1 MGARNVGELSIIV
14 PAFRVQGYLRQCLDS
29 ILGQSHE
36 EVEVI
41 AVDDRSPDHC
51 GEIMDDYAAR
61 DSRVKVVHLP
71 ENVGLGEARNVG
83 LREATGD
90 YVWFVDSDDWIAEDC
105 LVPIIEKLRTARPD
119 VLFIDYARTYW
130 SGKVQRNTLERLFRD
145 PPPPET
151 FTLAERTSVMY
162 NMMTIWNRIVRRQFL
177 LDLGLTFGRGY
188 YEDVRVTYPILMV
201 AERIAMLDRVCY
213 FYRQR
218 RRGAITRSSND
229 KHFDAFA
236 QYESIFAFMDARG
249 PAVQRF
255 RKDMFHRMMW
265 HYLIILGRGD
275 RVPPDLREK
284 FFHRMSEHYR
294 RFVPSGYT
302 PPEGVDGVKYR
313 MIERDAYSTFSV
325 LKTANQGRL
334 AARKVQRGLKKRG
347 RSMGGK
353 AKKKA
358 LNSYYWTALHQP
370 IDEKLAV
377 FGSYWFRGY
386 ACNPRAIYEKA
397 REVVPDVRG
406 VWVVNKK
413 HLDAMPP
420 GVDYVVEGSRRY
432 YEVMARAK
440 YLINNVNF
448 PDFVVKRPGSVHVET
463 QHGTPLKTMGLDQQ
477 GYPVGANRMNFKKL
491 LERCDR
497 WDFLLSSNQLSSEA
511 WERAFP
517 CQYELL
523 ESGYP
528 RNDRLF
534 DASGEEVDKIRAE
547 LGIAPDQTAVLYAP
561 THRDYKKRYEP
572 EVDLAAL
579 AETLGPKYVLL
590 VRAHYYYAQ
599 DPRLEELISSGKT
612 VDVSNH
618 PRVED
623 LCLAADVLLTDYSSI
638 MFDYANLDRP
648 IVIYA
653 NDWETYKLTRGVY
666 FDLMAEPPGAVATTP
681 EELAEVFRG
690 GAYRDERATA
700 LRAAF
705 RERFC
710 AWDDGHAAERVVRR
724 VFLGEKAHLE
734 RVEEEGAAPRPEFGT
749 ET

>member
-1 MGARNVGELSIIV
+1 MGELSIIV
-14 PAFRVQGYLRQCLDS
+14 PAYRVQGYLRQCLDS
-29 ILGQSHE
+29 ILDQSHD

-51 GEIMDDYAAR
+51 GEIMDAYAAA
-61 DSRVKVVHLP
+61 DARVKVLHLP
-71 ENVGLGEARNVG
+71 ENVGLGEARNAG
-83 LREATGD
+83 LREATGE
-90 YVWFVDSDDWIAEDC
+90 YVWFVDSDDWIAEGC
-105 LVPIIEKLRTARPD
+105 LESIIAKLRTARPD
-119 VLFIDYARTYW
+119 VLFVDYARTYW
-130 SGKVQRNTLERLFRD
+130 NGKVQRNTLDHLFRD

-201 AERIAMLDRVCY
+201 AERISMLDQVCY
-213 FYRQR
+213 YYRQR

-229 KHFDAFA
+229 KHFDAFS
-236 QYESIFAFMDARG
+236 QYESIFAFMDEQGAK
-249 PAVQRF
+249 VEQF
-255 RKDMFHRMMW
+255 RKDMFIRMMW

-275 RVPPDLREK
+275 RVPPELREK
-284 FFHRMSEHYR
+284 FFHRMAEHYR
-294 RFVPSGYT
+294 RFVPPGFT
-302 PPEGVDGVKYR
+302 PPEGLDGVKYR
-313 MIERDAYSTFSV
+313 MIEKDAFSTFST
-325 LKTANQGRL
+325 LKVANQGRL
-334 AARKVQRGLKKRG
+334 YARKVQKGLKKRG
-347 RSMGGK
+347 RSVGSK

-358 LNSYYWTALHQP
+358 LNTYYWSALRQP
-370 IDEKLAV
+370 MDDKLAV
-377 FGSYWFRGY
+377 YGAYWFRGY
-386 ACNPRAIYEKA
+386 SCNPRAIYEKA
-397 REVVPDVRG
+397 REIVPEVHG

-413 HLDAMPP
+413 YADAIPP
-420 GVDYVVEGSRRY
+420 GVDYVYEGSRRY
-432 YEVMARAK
+432 YEVLARAK

-448 PDFVVKRPGSVHVET
+448 PDFVVHRPGSVHVQT

-477 GYPVGANRMNFKKL
+477 DYPVGANRMSFKKL
-491 LERCDR
+491 LDRCDR

-534 DASGEEVDKIRAE
+534 SATDEEVAKIRAE
-547 LGIAPDQTAVLYAP
+547 LGIAPDQTAILYAP
-561 THRDYKKRYEP
+561 THRDYKKQYEP
-572 EVDLAAL
+572 ELDLAAL
-579 AETLGPKYVLL
+579 AESLGPKYVLM

-599 DPRLEELISSGKT
+599 DPRLADLVAAGGV
-612 VDVSNH
+612 VDVSKH
-618 PRVED
+618 PCVED
-623 LCLAADVLLTDYSSI
+623 LGLASDVLITDYSSI

-666 FDLMAEPPGAVATTP
+666 FDLMEEPPGAVATTE
-681 EELAEVFRG
+681 EELATLFRS
-690 GAYRDERATA
+690 GAYRDDRAAT

-705 RERFC
+705 REKFC

-734 RVEEEGAAPRPEFGT
+734 RVEDEKAAPRPEFGT